1 MSSFSPLDS
10 QLYGA
15 SFTNAR
21 VAALF
26 TDAHHIKTMLEVEAV
41 LARVQA
47 GLGMIPED
55 AALEIEQAAQSLEVD
70 FVQLR
75 AGIANDGFP
84 VIELVKQLRAKVS
97 SGAADFVHFGA
108 TTQDIL
114 DTANALRIRDALE
127 IIRELLEAVI
137 VQLAQ
142 LARAHRGTIMAGRTH
157 TQHALPI
164 TFGFKVAAWLAPL
177 LRHHERLR
185 ELEPRINVVQFGG
198 AVGTLAALGNR
209 GLEVQAVLTIEL
221 KLNEPLIS
229 WHTQRDNIAELAGWL
244 ALVTSS
250 LGKMAQDVL
259 LLAQSEIA
267 EVRESGDANRGGSS
281 TMPQKSNPITSE
293 LILTIARMNATLLP
307 ALHHANLHEHERGT
321 HAIQLEWLS
330 LAQMIGLTSGA
341 LERSVS
347 LTENMVV
354 NGLRMLENV
363 QASYGLMLAEALSF
377 ALAQHMPKSEAK
389 KLSTDLAREALETKQ
404 NLIELARAKIT
415 VPIDWDSLQES
426 NYLGSSDA
434 MIDRVLEA
442 ASLIER
448 ERMQR
453 A

>member
-15 SFTNAR
+15 SFTNDR
-21 VAALF
+21 VAEFF
-26 TDAHHIKTMLEVEAV
+26 TDAYHVKTMLEVEAA
-41 LARVQA
+41 LAQAQA
-47 GLGMIPED
+47 GLGMIPKE
-55 AALEIEQAAQSLEVD
+55 AALEIERAAQSLEVD
-70 FVQLR
+70 FAQLR

-84 VIELVKQLRAKVS
+84 VIELVRQLRAKVS
-97 SGAADFVHFGA
+97 SSVAGLVHFGA

-127 IIRELLEAVI
+127 IIRELLETVI
-137 VQLAQ
+137 AHLAQ
-142 LARAHRGTIMAGRTH
+142 LARAHRSTIMAGRTH
-157 TQHALPI
+157 TQQALPI
-164 TFGFKVAAWLAPL
+164 TFGFKVATWLAPL
-177 LRHHERLR
+177 LRHHKRLQ

-209 GLEVQAVLTIEL
+209 GLEVQAALAAEL
-221 KLNEPLIS
+221 NLNEPLMP
-229 WHTQRDNIAELAGWL
+229 WHTQRDNITELAGWL
-244 ALVTSS
+244 AFVTSS
-250 LGKMAQDVL
+250 LGKIAQDVL
-259 LLAQSEIA
+259 SLAQSEIA
-267 EVRESGDANRGGSS
+267 EVRESSDANRGGSS

-321 HAIQLEWLS
+321 HGMQLEWLT

-341 LERSVS
+341 LEKSVS

-354 NGLRMLENV
+354 NESRMLENV
-363 QASYGLMLAEALSF
+363 RASHGLMLAEALSF

-389 KLSTDLAREALETKQ
+389 KWSTDLAREALETKQ

-415 VPIDWDSLQES
+415 APLDWDSLQES
-426 NYLGSSDA
+426 NHLGSSND

-442 ASLIER
+442 ASVIEP
-448 ERMQR
+448 ERISR

>member
-21 VAALF
+21 VADLF
-26 TDAHHIKTMLEVEAV
+26 TDVHHINTMLEVETA

-47 GLGMIPED
+47 KLGLIPEV
-55 AALEIEQAAQSLEVD
+55 AAVEIERAAQSLEVD
-70 FVQLR
+70 FAQLR

-84 VIELVKQLRAKVS
+84 VIELVRQLRAKVS
-97 SGAADFVHFGA
+97 SGAADVLHFGA

-114 DTANALRIRDALE
+114 DTANALRIRGALE

-137 VQLAQ
+137 AQLAQ
-142 LARAHRGTIMAGRTH
+142 LARAHRNTIMAGRTH
-157 TQHALPI
+157 TQQALPI
-164 TFGFKVAAWLAPL
+164 TFGFKVASWLTPL

-209 GLEVQAVLTIEL
+209 GLEVQHALAAEL
-221 KLNEPLIS
+221 NLNEPLMP
-229 WHTQRDNIAELAGWL
+229 WHTQRDNVTELAGWL

-259 LLAQSEIA
+259 LLAQFEIT
-267 EVRESGDANRGGSS
+267 EVRESDDANRGGSS

-293 LILTIARMNATLLP
+293 LILTAARMNATLISGV
-307 ALHHANLHEHERGT
+307 HHAMIQEHERGT
-321 HAIQLEWLS
+321 HGIQLEWHTLP
-330 LAQMIGLTSGA
+330 QMMALTSGA
-341 LERSVS
+341 LENALRLS
-347 LTENMVV
+347 ENMVV
-354 NGLRMLENV
+354 NETRMLENV
-363 QASYGLMLAEALSF
+363 QASHGLMLAEALSF
-377 ALAQHMPKSEAK
+377 ALAQHMSKPEAK
-389 KLSTDLAREALETKQ
+389 KWSADLAREALETKQ

-415 VPIDWDSLQES
+415 VPIDWDTLQES
-426 NYLGSSDA
+426 KYLGSSDA

-442 ASLIER
+442 ASLIEN
-448 ERMQR
+448 ERIQR

>member
-1 MSSFSPLDS
+1 MSDLSPLDS

-15 SFTNAR
+15 SFSNAR

-26 TDAHHIKTMLEVEAV
+26 TDTHHVKTMLEVEVA
-41 LARVQA
+41 LARAQA
-47 GLGMIPED
+47 KLGMIPEN
-55 AALEIEQAAQSLEVD
+55 ATLEIERAAQSLEVD

-75 AGIANDGFP
+75 AGIVNDGFP
-84 VIELVKQLRAKVS
+84 AIELVRQLRGKIS
-97 SGAADFVHFGA
+97 SGAADVVHFGA

-127 IIRELLEAVI
+127 IIRELLETVVA
-137 VQLAQ
+137 QLAQ
-142 LARAHRGTIMAGRTH
+142 RARAHRNTIMAGRTH
-157 TQHALPI
+157 TQQALPI
-164 TFGFKVAAWLAPL
+164 TFGFKVASWLAPL

-209 GLEVQAVLTIEL
+209 GLEVQHALAAEL
-221 KLNEPLIS
+221 NLNEPLMP

-244 ALVTSS
+244 ALMTSS

-267 EVRESGDANRGGSS
+267 EIRESSDANRGGSS

-293 LILTIARMNATLLP
+293 LILTTARMNSTLLP

-321 HAIQLEWLS
+321 HGMQLEWLT

-341 LERSVS
+341 LEQAMNLSQ
-347 LTENMVV
+347 NMVV
-354 NGLRMLENV
+354 DVDRMLENV
-363 QASYGLMLAEALSF
+363 RASHGLMLAEALSF
-377 ALAQHMPKSEAK
+377 ALDQHMPKIEAK
-389 KLSTDLAREALETKQ
+389 KWSANLACEALEKKR
-404 NLIELARAKIT
+404 NLIELAQAKIT
-415 VPIDWDSLQES
+415 LPIDWDSLQES
-426 NYLGSSDA
+426 NHLGSSNA

-442 ASLIER
+442 ANLIER
-448 ERMQR
+448 ERIQR

>member
-10 QLYGA
+10 QLYGP
-15 SFTNAR
+15 SFSNTR

-26 TDAHHIKTMLEVEAV
+26 SDAHHVKTMLEVEAA
-41 LARVQA
+41 LAQVQA
-47 GLGMIPED
+47 KLGLIPEN
-55 AALEIEQAAQSLEVD
+55 AALEIERAAGSLAVD
-70 FVQLR
+70 LAQLR
-75 AGIANDGFP
+75 AGMTNDGFP
-84 VIELVKQLRAKVS
+84 VIELVRQLRSNVS
-97 SGAADFVHFGA
+97 SGAADVVHFGA

-114 DTANALRIRDALE
+114 DTANAMRIRDALE
-127 IIRELLEAVI
+127 IIRELLKTVI
-137 VQLAQ
+137 GQLAH
-142 LARAHRGTIMAGRTH
+142 LAQVHRNTIMAGRTH
-157 TQHALPI
+157 TQQALPI
-164 TFGFKVAAWLAPL
+164 TFGFKVAGWLTPL
-177 LRHHERLR
+177 LRHHERLQ

-209 GLEVQAVLTIEL
+209 GFEVQAALAIEL
-221 KLNEPLIS
+221 KLNEPLMP

-250 LGKMAQDVL
+250 LGKIAQDVL

-321 HAIQLEWLS
+321 HGMQLEWLT

-341 LERSVS
+341 LENSVL

-354 NGLRMLENV
+354 DADRMLENV
-363 QASYGLMLAEALSF
+363 RASHGLMLAEALSF

-389 KLSTDLAREALETKQ
+389 KLSAELAHEALETKR
-404 NLIELARAKIT
+404 NLIELARTKIT
-415 VPIDWDSLQES
+415 APIDWDSLQES
-426 NYLGSSDA
+426 KYLGSSND
-434 MIDRVLEA
+434 MIERVLEA
-442 ASLIER
+442 ASLIED
-448 ERMQR
+448 ERIQR

>member
-10 QLYGA
+10 QLYGE
-15 SFTNAR
+15 SFRNAR

-26 TDAHHIKTMLEVEAV
+26 TDAHHVKTMLEVEVA

-47 GLGMIPED
+47 NLGMIPKD

-84 VIELVKQLRAKVS
+84 VIELVRQLRAKVS
-97 SGAADFVHFGA
+97 STAADFVHFGA

-114 DTANALRIRDALE
+114 DTANAMRIRDALE
-127 IIRELLEAVI
+127 VVCDLLETVI

-142 LARAHRGTIMAGRTH
+142 IARTHRSTIMAGRTH
-157 TQHALPI
+157 TQQAMPI
-164 TFGFKVAAWLAPL
+164 TFGFKVAGWLAPL

-185 ELEPRINVVQFGG
+185 EIEPRVNAVQLGG
-198 AVGTLAALGNR
+198 AVGTLAALGDH
-209 GLEVQAVLTIEL
+209 GIEVQRLLGVKWQLSR
-221 KLNEPLIS
+221 PLMP

-250 LGKMAQDVL
+250 LGKIAQDIL

-267 EVRESGDANRGGSS
+267 EVRESNDANRGGSS

-293 LILTIARMNATLLP
+293 LILTIARLNATLLP

-321 HAIQLEWLS
+321 HGMQLEWLT

-341 LERSVS
+341 LEKSVL

-354 NGLRMLENV
+354 NESRMLENV
-363 QASYGLMLAEALSF
+363 QASHGLMMAEALSF

-389 KLSTDLAREALETKQ
+389 KWSADLARESLETKR
-404 NLIELARAKIT
+404 NLIELARAKISA
-415 VPIDWDSLQES
+415 PIDWDLLQES
-426 NYLGSSDA
+426 KYLGSSEA
-434 MIDRVLEA
+434 IIDRVLEA
-442 ASLIER
+442 ASVIER
-448 ERMQR
+448 ERI
-453 A
+453 

>member
-10 QLYGA
+10 QLYGT
-15 SFTNAR
+15 SFTNDR
-21 VAALF
+21 VSELF
-26 TDAHHIKTMLEVEAV
+26 TDAHHVKTMLEVETV

-47 GLGMIPED
+47 KLGLIPEVV
-55 AALEIEQAAQSLEVD
+55 AVEIERAAQSLEIN
-70 FVQLR
+70 FGQLR

-84 VIELVKQLRAKVS
+84 VIELVRQLRTNVS
-97 SGAADFVHFGA
+97 SSAADFVHFGA

-127 IIRELLEAVI
+127 IIRELLEVAI
-137 VQLAQ
+137 AKLAQ

-157 TQHALPI
+157 TQQALPI
-164 TFGFKVAAWLAPL
+164 TFGFKVASWLAPL

-209 GLEVQAVLTIEL
+209 GLEVQYALAAEL
-221 KLNEPLIS
+221 NLNETLMP

-321 HAIQLEWLS
+321 HGMQLEWLT

-341 LERSVS
+341 LEKSV
-347 LTENMVV
+347 LLAENMVV
-354 NGLRMLENV
+354 NVDRMLENV
-363 QASYGLMLAEALSF
+363 QASHGLMLAEALSF

-389 KLSTDLAREALETKQ
+389 KLSMDLAREALKTKR

-415 VPIDWDSLQES
+415 LPIDWDLLQES
-426 NYLGSSDA
+426 KYLGASDA

-442 ASLIER
+442 ANVIER
-448 ERMQR
+448 ERIQR

>member
-21 VAALF
+21 VAELF
-26 TDAHHIKTMLEVEAV
+26 SDAHHVKTMLEVEAA

-47 GLGMIPED
+47 GLGMIPKD
-55 AALEIEQAAQSLEVD
+55 AALEIERAAKSLEVD
-70 FVQLR
+70 IAQLR

-84 VIELVKQLRAKVS
+84 VIDLVKQLREKVS
-97 SGAADFVHFGA
+97 SPAADLVHFGA

-114 DTANALRIRDALE
+114 DTANALRNRDALE
-127 IIRELLEAVI
+127 IIRELLETVI
-137 VQLAQ
+137 AQLAQ
-142 LARAHRGTIMAGRTH
+142 LAGAHRGTIMAGRTH
-157 TQHALPI
+157 TQQALPI
-164 TFGFKVAAWLAPL
+164 TFGFKVASWLAPL
-177 LRHHERLR
+177 LRHHQRLR
-185 ELEPRINVVQFGG
+185 ELEPRINLVQFGG

-209 GLEVQAVLTIEL
+209 GLEVQHALAAEL
-221 KLNEPLIS
+221 NLNQPLMP
-229 WHTQRDNIAELAGWL
+229 WHTQRDSVAELAGWL

-293 LILTIARMNATLLP
+293 LILTISRMNATLLP
-307 ALHHANLHEHERGT
+307 ALHYANLHEHERGT
-321 HAIQLEWLS
+321 HGMQLEWLT

-341 LERSVS
+341 LEKS
-347 LTENMVV
+347 LSLAENLVV
-354 NGLRMLENV
+354 NESRMLENV
-363 QASYGLMLAEALSF
+363 RASHGLMLTEALSF

-389 KLSTDLAREALETKQ
+389 KWSTDLAREALETKR
-404 NLIELARAKIT
+404 NLIELARATIT
-415 VPIDWDSLQES
+415 VPIDWNSLRES
-426 NYLGSSDA
+426 KYLGSSDA

-448 ERMQR
+448 ERIQR

>member
-1 MSSFSPLDS
+1 MSNFSPLDS

-15 SFTNAR
+15 SFTDDR
-21 VAALF
+21 VAELF
-26 TDAHHIKTMLEVEAV
+26 TDVHHVKTMLEVETV

-47 GLGMIPED
+47 KLGLIPEV
-55 AALEIEQAAQSLEVD
+55 AAVEIERAAQSLEID
-70 FVQLR
+70 FALFR
-75 AGIANDGFP
+75 AGIENDGFP
-84 VIELVKQLRAKVS
+84 VIELVRQLRTKVS
-97 SGAADFVHFGA
+97 SNAADFVHFGA

-127 IIRELLEAVI
+127 IICELLGTVI
-137 VQLAQ
+137 AKLAQ
-142 LARAHRGTIMAGRTH
+142 LARAHRSTIMAGRTH
-157 TQHALPI
+157 TQQALPI
-164 TFGFKVAAWLAPL
+164 TFGFKVASWLAPL

-185 ELEPRINVVQFGG
+185 ELEPRINVVQFGS

-209 GLEVQAVLTIEL
+209 GLEVQHALAVEL
-221 KLNEPLIS
+221 NLNEPLMP
-229 WHTQRDNIAELAGWL
+229 WHTQRDNVTELAGWL

-267 EVRESGDANRGGSS
+267 EVRESNDANRGGSS

-321 HAIQLEWLS
+321 HGMQLEWLS

-341 LERSVS
+341 LEKSV
-347 LTENMVV
+347 LLAENMVV
-354 NGLRMLENV
+354 NESRMFENV
-363 QASYGLMLAEALSF
+363 QASHGLMLTESLSF
-377 ALAQHMPKSEAK
+377 ALAQHMPRTEAK
-389 KLSTDLAREALETKQ
+389 KLSADLAHEALETKQ
-404 NLIELARAKIT
+404 NLIELARAKVT
-415 VPIDWDSLQES
+415 APLDWDSLQES

-442 ASLIER
+442 ASVIER
-448 ERMQR
+448 ERISR

>member
-1 MSSFSPLDS
+1 MSNFSPLDS

-26 TDAHHIKTMLEVEAV
+26 TDAHHVKTMLEVEAA
-41 LARVQA
+41 LARAQA
-47 GLGMIPED
+47 GLGMIPKE
-55 AALEIEQAAQSLEVD
+55 AALEIERAEQSLEID
-70 FVQLR
+70 FGQLR

-84 VIELVKQLRAKVS
+84 VIELVRQLRANVS
-97 SGAADFVHFGA
+97 SSAADVVHFGA

-137 VQLAQ
+137 AQLSE

-157 TQHALPI
+157 TQQALPI
-164 TFGFKVAAWLAPL
+164 TFGFKVASWLAPL

-209 GLEVQAVLTIEL
+209 GLEVQAALAAEL
-221 KLNEPLIS
+221 NLNEPLMP
-229 WHTQRDNIAELAGWL
+229 WHTQRDNVTELAGWL

-267 EVRESGDANRGGSS
+267 EVRESNDANRGGSS

-321 HAIQLEWLS
+321 HGMQLEWLT

-341 LERSVS
+341 LEKSVL

-354 NGLRMLENV
+354 NESRMLENV
-363 QASYGLMLAEALSF
+363 QASHGLMLAEALSF

-389 KLSTDLAREALETKQ
+389 KWSTDLAREALETKR

-415 VPIDWDSLQES
+415 APIDWDSLRES

-442 ASLIER
+442 ANVIER
-448 ERMQR
+448 ERIQS

>member
-15 SFTNAR
+15 SFSNAR

-26 TDAHHIKTMLEVEAV
+26 SDEHHVKTMLEVETA

-47 GLGMIPED
+47 GLGMIPKD
-55 AALEIEQAAQSLEVD
+55 AALEIEHAAQSLEVD
-70 FVQLR
+70 FAQLR
-75 AGIANDGFP
+75 AGISNDGFP
-84 VIELVKQLRAKVS
+84 VIELVWQLQAKVS
-97 SGAADFVHFGA
+97 SGASDFVHFGA

-114 DTANALRIRDALE
+114 DTANAIRIRDTLK
-127 IIRELLEAVI
+127 IIRELLETVI
-137 VQLAQ
+137 AQLAQ
-142 LARAHRGTIMAGRTH
+142 LARAHRSTIMAGRTH
-157 TQHALPI
+157 TQQALPI
-164 TFGFKVAAWLAPL
+164 TFGFKVVSWLAPL
-177 LRHHERLR
+177 LRHHERLQ

-209 GLEVQAVLTIEL
+209 GLEMQSALANEL
-221 KLNEPLIS
+221 DLNVPLMP

-250 LGKMAQDVL
+250 LGKIAQDVL

-267 EVRESGDANRGGSS
+267 EVRESRDANRGGSS

-321 HAIQLEWLS
+321 HGMQLEWLS

-341 LERSVS
+341 LEQAVNLSQ
-347 LTENMVV
+347 NMVV
-354 NGLRMLENV
+354 NESRMLENV
-363 QASYGLMLAEALSF
+363 QASHGLMLAEALSF
-377 ALAQHMPKSEAK
+377 ALAQHMSKSEAK
-389 KLSTDLAREALETKQ
+389 KLSADLAREALETKR
-404 NLIELARAKIT
+404 NLIEIARAKIT

-426 NYLGSSDA
+426 NYLGSSNA
-434 MIDRVLEA
+434 MIDRVLGA
-442 ASLIER
+442 ASLIEV
-448 ERMQR
+448 ERIQR

>member
-1 MSSFSPLDS
+1 MSNFSPLDS

-15 SFTNAR
+15 SFTNDR
-21 VAALF
+21 VAELF
-26 TDAHHIKTMLEVEAV
+26 TDAHHVKTMLEVEAA
-41 LARVQA
+41 LARVHA
-47 GLGMIPED
+47 KLGLIPED
-55 AALEIEQAAQSLEVD
+55 MALEIERAAQSLEVD
-70 FVQLR
+70 VAQLR

-84 VIELVKQLRAKVS
+84 VIELVRQLRANLS
-97 SGAADFVHFGA
+97 SSPADHVHFGA

-127 IIRELLEAVI
+127 IIRELLETVI

-142 LARAHRGTIMAGRTH
+142 LARTHRSTIMAGRTH
-157 TQHALPI
+157 TQQALPI
-164 TFGFKVAAWLAPL
+164 AFGFKVASWLAPL

-209 GLEVQAVLTIEL
+209 GLEVQALVAAEL
-221 KLNEPLIS
+221 NLNEPLMP

-250 LGKMAQDVL
+250 LGKIAQDVL
-259 LLAQSEIA
+259 LLAQTEIA
-267 EVRESGDANRGGSS
+267 EVRESNDANRGGSS

-321 HAIQLEWLS
+321 HGMQLEWLT

-341 LERSVS
+341 LEQAVNLSQ
-347 LTENMVV
+347 NMVFNV
-354 NGLRMLENV
+354 DRMLENV
-363 QASYGLMLAEALSF
+363 RASHGLMMTEALSF

-389 KLSTDLAREALETKQ
+389 KRSADLAREALETKQ

-415 VPIDWDSLQES
+415 VPIDWDSFQES
-426 NYLGSSDA
+426 KYLGSSND

-442 ASLIER
+442 ANVIED
-448 ERMQR
+448 ERISR

>member
-15 SFTNAR
+15 SFTNDR
-21 VAALF
+21 VAELF
-26 TDAHHIKTMLEVEAV
+26 TDAHHVKTMLEVEAA

-47 GLGMIPED
+47 RLGMIPKD
-55 AALEIEQAAQSLEVD
+55 TALEIERAAQSLEVD

-75 AGIANDGFP
+75 VGIKNDGFP
-84 VIELVKQLRAKVS
+84 VIELMQQLRSNVS
-97 SGAADFVHFGA
+97 SRAADVVHFGA

-114 DTANALRIRDALE
+114 DTANALRIRGALE

-137 VQLAQ
+137 AQLAQ

-157 TQHALPI
+157 TQQALPI
-164 TFGFKVAAWLAPL
+164 TFGFKVAGWLAPL
-177 LRHHERLR
+177 LRHHERLQ

-209 GLEVQAVLTIEL
+209 GLEVQHALAAEL
-221 KLNEPLIS
+221 NLNQPLMP

-307 ALHHANLHEHERGT
+307 ALHYANLHEHERGT
-321 HAIQLEWLS
+321 HGMQLEWLT

-341 LERSVS
+341 LEKSVS
-347 LTENMVV
+347 LAENLVV
-354 NGLRMLENV
+354 NESRMLENV
-363 QASYGLMLAEALSF
+363 RASHGLMLTEALSF

-389 KLSTDLAREALETKQ
+389 KMSADLARQALETKQ

-415 VPIDWDSLQES
+415 APIDWDSLQES
-426 NYLGSSDA
+426 KYLGSSDA

-448 ERMQR
+448 ERIQR

>member
-10 QLYGA
+10 QLYGT

-26 TDAHHIKTMLEVEAV
+26 TDAHHIKTMLKVEAA
-41 LARVQA
+41 LAQVQA
-47 GLGMIPED
+47 KLGLIPEN
-55 AALEIEQAAQSLEVD
+55 AALEIERAAQSLAVD
-70 FVQLR
+70 FAQLR

-84 VIELVKQLRAKVS
+84 VIELVRQLRSNVS
-97 SGAADFVHFGA
+97 SSTADVVHFGA

-114 DTANALRIRDALE
+114 DTANALRNRDALE
-127 IIRELLEAVI
+127 IIRELLETVI
-137 VQLAQ
+137 GQLAQ
-142 LARAHRGTIMAGRTH
+142 LTRTHRNTIMAGRTH
-157 TQHALPI
+157 TQQALPI
-164 TFGFKVAAWLAPL
+164 TFGFKVVGWLAPL
-177 LRHHERLR
+177 LRHHKRLQ
-185 ELEPRINVVQFGG
+185 ELEPRINVVQLGG

-209 GLEVQAVLTIEL
+209 GLEVQTALAAEL
-221 KLNEPLIS
+221 NLNKPLMP

-250 LGKMAQDVL
+250 LGKIAQDVL

-321 HAIQLEWLS
+321 HGMQLEWLT

-341 LERSVS
+341 LEQAVNLSQ
-347 LTENMVV
+347 NMVV
-354 NGLRMLENV
+354 NVDRMLENV
-363 QASYGLMLAEALSF
+363 QASHGLMLAEALSF
-377 ALAQHMPKSEAK
+377 ALAQQMPKSEAK
-389 KLSTDLAREALETKQ
+389 KLSADLAREALETKQ

-415 VPIDWDSLQES
+415 APIDWDSLQES
-426 NYLGSSDA
+426 KYLGSSDA

-448 ERMQR
+448 ERIQR

>member
-15 SFTNAR
+15 SFTNDR
-21 VAALF
+21 VAELF
-26 TDAHHIKTMLEVEAV
+26 TDAHHVKTMLEVEAA

-47 GLGMIPED
+47 RLGMIPKD
-55 AALEIEQAAQSLEVD
+55 TALEIERAAQSLEVD

-75 AGIANDGFP
+75 VGIKNDGFP
-84 VIELVKQLRAKVS
+84 VIELMQQLRSNVS
-97 SGAADFVHFGA
+97 SRAADVVHFGA

-114 DTANALRIRDALE
+114 DTANALRIRGALE

-137 VQLAQ
+137 AQLAQ

-157 TQHALPI
+157 TQQALPI
-164 TFGFKVAAWLAPL
+164 TFGFKVAGWLAPL
-177 LRHHERLR
+177 LRHHERLQ

-209 GLEVQAVLTIEL
+209 GLEVQAALAIEL
-221 KLNEPLIS
+221 NLNEPLMP
-229 WHTQRDNIAELAGWL
+229 WHTQRDNIAELAGWM
-244 ALVTSS
+244 AIVTSS

-259 LLAQSEIA
+259 LLVQSEIA
-267 EVRESGDANRGGSS
+267 EVRESNDANRGGSS
-281 TMPQKSNPITSE
+281 TMPQKSNPIISE
-293 LILTIARMNATLLP
+293 LILTIGRMNATLLP

-321 HAIQLEWLS
+321 HGMQLEWLT
-330 LAQMIGLTSGA
+330 LTQMIGLTSGA
-341 LERSVS
+341 LEQAVNLSQ
-347 LTENMVV
+347 NIMVNV
-354 NGLRMLENV
+354 DRMLENV
-363 QASYGLMLAEALSF
+363 RASHGLMLAEALSF

-389 KLSTDLAREALETKQ
+389 KWSADLAREALETKR

-415 VPIDWDSLQES
+415 ASIDWDSLQES

-442 ASLIER
+442 ASLIED
-448 ERMQR
+448 ERNSR

>member
-15 SFTNAR
+15 SFSNAR
-21 VAALF
+21 VAELF
-26 TDAHHIKTMLEVEAV
+26 SDAHHVKTMLEVEAA
-41 LARVQA
+41 LARAQA
-47 GLGMIPED
+47 KLGLIPED
-55 AALEIEQAAQSLEVD
+55 AALEIERAVQSLEVD
-70 FVQLR
+70 FAQLR

-84 VIELVKQLRAKVS
+84 VIELVRQLRATVS
-97 SGAADFVHFGA
+97 SNAADFVHFGA

-114 DTANALRIRDALE
+114 DTANALRIRDSLE
-127 IIRELLEAVI
+127 IIRELLVTVI
-137 VQLAQ
+137 GQLAH
-142 LARAHRGTIMAGRTH
+142 LAQVHRNTIMAGRTH
-157 TQHALPI
+157 TQQALPI
-164 TFGFKVAAWLAPL
+164 TFGFKVAGWLAPL
-177 LRHHERLR
+177 LRHQERLR
-185 ELEPRINVVQFGG
+185 ELEPRINVVQLGG

-209 GLEVQAVLTIEL
+209 GLEVQATLATELT
-221 KLNEPLIS
+221 LNEPLMP

-250 LGKMAQDVL
+250 LGKIAQDVL

-321 HAIQLEWLS
+321 HGMQLEWLT

-341 LERSVS
+341 LEQAVNLSQ
-347 LTENMVV
+347 NMVV
-354 NGLRMLENV
+354 NVDRMLENV
-363 QASYGLMLAEALSF
+363 QASRGLMMTEALSF
-377 ALAQHMPKSEAK
+377 AFAQHMPKSEAK
-389 KLSTDLAREALETKQ
+389 KLSADLAREALETKQ
-404 NLIELARAKIT
+404 NLIVLARAKIT
-415 VPIDWDSLQES
+415 LLIDWGSLQES

-442 ASLIER
+442 ASLIED
-448 ERMQR
+448 ERISR